1 MKKRI
6 GYLGAG
12 AWGYCLA
19 NLLASNGHEVTLW
32 AQDPFLIEQ
41 IKANNEHPKFLGFRL
56 EPNIKLTS
64 DLKEAVIHQDY
75 IIESVTSKGIRPVLD
90 RILKIHPLEIPFILT
105 SKGIEQNSLLLLP
118 EVVLDIVG
126 KDFQSK
132 IGCLSGPSLAEEV
145 LQKMPTSVVS
155 SAYSIELS
163 HEIKDLFTN
172 QFFRVYPNQDL
183 NGVAF
188 GGAMKNI
195 IAIASGIV
203 DGLGFG
209 QNSKAA
215 LITRGLHEMR
225 KLSIVKGAKTD
236 TLNGLSGLG
245 DLCVTSLSSLSRNY
259 KFGKLLAEG
268 VPKEI
273 AKQKIGMVVEGE
285 YTCVSACQMG
295 KKADIAV
302 PISDAIFAIIYE
314 GLDPLDAVK
323 GLLKREIKEETL

>member
-1 MKKRI
+1 MKKKI

-19 NLLASNGHEVTLW
+19 NLLAGNGHEVTLW
-32 AQDPFLIEQ
+32 AQDAYLIDLIQ
-41 IKANNEHPKFLGFRL
+41 KNKEHPKFLGFRV
-56 EPNIKLTS
+56 EPNLRLTAN
-64 DLKEAVIHQDY
+64 LQEAVLDKDFIV
-75 IIESVTSKGIRPVLD
+75 ESVTSKGIRSVLD
-90 RILKIHPLEIPFILT
+90 KISQFTELNIPFILT

-118 EVVLDIVG
+118 EVVIDVMG
-126 KDFQSK
+126 EHFVNKV
-132 IGCLSGPSLAEEV
+132 GCLSGPSLAEEV

-155 SAYSIELS
+155 ASYNPELAYQ
-163 HEIKDLFTN
+163 IKDLFTN

-195 IAIASGIV
+195 IAIAAGII

-225 KLSIVKGAKTD
+225 KLSTVKGAKAE

-245 DLCVTSLSSLSRNY
+245 DLCATSLSSLSRNY

-295 KKADIAV
+295 KKAGIAV
-302 PISDAIFAIIYE
+302 PIAEAIFAILYE

>member
-1 MKKRI
+1 MKKKI

-19 NLLASNGHEVTLW
+19 NLLAANGHEVTLW
-32 AQDPFLIEQ
+32 AQDPLLIEA
-41 IKANNEHPKFLGFRL
+41 IKKNQEHPKFLGFRV
-56 EPNIKLTS
+56 EPSIHLTHH
-64 DLKEAVIHQDY
+64 LKEAVIGQDF
-75 IIESVTSKGIRPVLD
+75 IVESVTSKGIRPVLTQ
-90 RILKIHPLEIPFILT
+90 IQSITNLNTPFVLT

-118 EVVLDIVG
+118 EVVLDVLG
-126 KDFQSK
+126 ESFRPF
-132 IGCLSGPSLAEEV
+132 IGCISGPSLAEEV
-145 LQKMPTSVVS
+145 LHKMPTSVVS
-155 SAYSIELS
+155 SAYAPELALK
-163 HEIKDLFTN
+163 IKDLFSN
-172 QFFRVYPNQDL
+172 QFFRVYPNFDL

-195 IAIASGIV
+195 IAIAGGIV

-215 LITRGLHEMR
+215 LLTRGLHEMR
-225 KLSIVKGAKTD
+225 KLSAIKGADKE

-259 KFGKLLAEG
+259 KFGRLLAEG
-268 VPKEI
+268 VTREV

-295 KKADIAV
+295 KKAGIPM
-302 PISDAIFAIIYE
+302 PISEAIFAIIYE

-323 GLLKREIKEETL
+323 GLLKREIKEEML